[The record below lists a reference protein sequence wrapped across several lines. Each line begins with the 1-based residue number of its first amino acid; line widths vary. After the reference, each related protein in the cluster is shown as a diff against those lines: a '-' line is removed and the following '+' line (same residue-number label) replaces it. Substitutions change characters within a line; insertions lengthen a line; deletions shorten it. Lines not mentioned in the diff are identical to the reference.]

1 MAVSNQQIN
10 SANINGAHRDIVAK
24 VNAGTATLTDIAASL
39 IHLDLKSALRDV
51 KNGVATRAGI
61 NARQLDL
68 PTKALLLAIAN
79 V

>member
-1 MAVSNQQIN
+1 MAVTTQQIN
-10 SANINGAHRDIVAK
+10 LAISNPSHRSIVAA
-24 VNAGTATLTDIAASL
+24 VNAGTASLTDIAASL
-39 IHLDLKSALRDV
+39 VSLDLKAALRDV
-51 KNGVATRAGI
+51 KNAVATRVGI